1 MKYKALTSEINQ
13 IALKIGNKFLDVEK
27 IQEVSSSDKNFIP
40 YINAYPW
47 DSLSTSH
54 GYPAIILLFSILDNS
69 FPNQGWDQA
78 SHIMIQQLINLIEE
92 KGIYNSSLFSGLTG
106 INFSILCAS
115 KNKTRYKSL
124 IEDLNNILIDKI
136 KKEYLNPWDQFI
148 ENNKFVPP
156 LLWDLITGLSGVLPY
171 LAHFIDNPI
180 VDSLCSNIVDRL
192 NNLGSSNMYF
202 KKTQVPSFFTPGEL
216 LTRKDNQMK
225 YKSGCID
232 TGIAHGISGIL
243 STLSKVS
250 ILSKTRYHCNDA
262 IIQISNWLKK
272 NILSF
277 NEKDIWPS
285 RFVFSSKK
293 EKKFEYYNELYRDG
307 WCYGATGTAR
317 SLFLA
322 SKATKNLE
330 LKNFSLE
337 VLKSSIER
345 FPRQSGLKCPS
356 FCHGFSGALTIY
368 YSMFLDTNDERFLE
382 ISYSIAKQIINL
394 YSHEHPF
401 GYKTLASQGSEPEK
415 WIDNPGCLDGTIGV
429 VLSLLFFCSDRKP
442 LWLDMFAI

>member
-1 MKYKALTSEINQ
+1 MKYKTLTSEINE
-13 IALKIGNKFLDVEK
+13 IALKIGNKFLDIEK
-27 IQEVSSSDKNFIP
+27 IQKVCFSDKNFIP
-40 YINAYPW
+40 YINAHPW

-54 GYPAIILLFSILDNS
+54 GYPAIILLFSTLDNS

-78 SHIMIQQLINLIEE
+78 SHVVIQQLINLIEE
-92 KGIYNSSLFSGLTG
+92 KGIYNTSLFSGLTG

-124 IEDLNNILIDKI
+124 IKDLNNILIDKVR
-136 KKEYLNPWDQFI
+136 KEYLNPWDQCI
-148 ENNKFVPP
+148 QDGKFVPP

-171 LAHFIDNPI
+171 LVHFIDNPT
-180 VDSLCSNIVDRL
+180 VDSICSSIVDRL
-192 NNLGSSNMYF
+192 SSLGSSTMYF
-202 KKTQVPSFFTPGEL
+202 EKTLVPSFFTPGEL

-225 YKSGCID
+225 YKNGCID
-232 TGIAHGISGIL
+232 TGVAHGISGIL
-243 STLSKVS
+243 STLSKAS
-250 ILSKTRYHCNDA
+250 LFSESRYNCNDA
-262 IIQISNWLKK
+262 IVQISNWLKE

-277 NEKDIWPS
+277 SEKNIWPS

-293 EKKFEYYNELYRDG
+293 EKKFDYFDELYRDG

-322 SKATKNLE
+322 SMATKNQE
-330 LKNFSLE
+330 LKKFSLD

-345 FPRQSGLKCPS
+345 FPSKSGLECPS

-368 YSMFLDTNDERFLE
+368 YTMFLDTKDEKFLE
-382 ISYSIAKQIINL
+382 ISHNIAELIVNL
-394 YSHEHPF
+394 YSDEHPF
-401 GYKTLASQGSEPEK
+401 GYKTLASQKNEPEK
-415 WIDNPGCLDGTIGV
+415 WIDNPGCLDGV
-429 VLSLLFFCSDRKP
+429 VGIVSSLLFFSSSKKP